1 MSRDEWYRRST
12 WTTEDEQEFRARLKR
27 ARSFS
32 RPQYLRLQAIH
43 LEQAGLL
50 DEAIQLLEEVVR
62 EYAEDGQIAWVHDH
76 LGSCHEKAGRIDEAI
91 QELRLSIAAQER
103 HPYVTSKAWLELGRI
118 SVEYGVPELF
128 DEFLKLL
135 EKHSQGQ
142 GGLAAEIHFPAERYL
157 LSAVLALI
165 YKARGD
171 LARARE
177 YAKVAVAAADLR
189 HSGFRRHPTIGLVTD
204 TTGGLFKSISVL
216 AATG

>member
-1 MSRDEWYRRST
+1 MRQVVHGAIPPMSRDEWYRRST

-103 HPYVTSKAWLELGRI
+103 PVCDEQ
-118 SVEYGVPELF
+118 GV
-128 DEFLKLL
+128 
-135 EKHSQGQ
+135 
-142 GGLAAEIHFPAERYL
+142 
-157 LSAVLALI
+157 
-165 YKARGD
+165 
-171 LARARE
+171 ARARS
-177 YAKVAVAAADLR
+177 DR
-189 HSGFRRHPTIGLVTD
+189 G
-204 TTGGLFKSISVL
+204 
-216 AATG
+216 